1 MNTCLVV
8 VVSCILNLLVIL
20 VLMFR
25 KRKLGSMEVFIIALA
40 LADIMFSLIIHPML
54 IATSFGANS
63 RIIFTPLGRL
73 QKIYNKIKVCQTISK
88 TKLLAPTGAQGVT
101 IFFRPPVCQMKVCL
115 VKSYFVGE
123 SEPKILRLVLN
134 YNNRMSRD
142 KLTLKHMHLSVI

>member
-40 LADIMFSLIIHPML
+40 LADIIFSLIIHPML

-73 QKIYNKIKVCQTISK
+73 QKIYNKIKVC
-88 TKLLAPTGAQGVT
+88 
-101 IFFRPPVCQMKVCL
+101 
-115 VKSYFVGE
+115 
-123 SEPKILRLVLN
+123 
-134 YNNRMSRD
+134 
-142 KLTLKHMHLSVI
+142 